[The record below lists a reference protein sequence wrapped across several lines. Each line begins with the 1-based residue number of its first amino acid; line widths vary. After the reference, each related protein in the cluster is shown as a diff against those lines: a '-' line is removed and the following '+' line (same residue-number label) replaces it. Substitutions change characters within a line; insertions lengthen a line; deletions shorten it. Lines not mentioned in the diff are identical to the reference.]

1 MSEQPLTM
9 KQAAEV
15 LGMSFWTLRD
25 RVTAGTVPHRR
36 TGKLRG
42 VVFDPEHIEAI
53 KKADT
58 RPALGTPSRAASR
71 VRRAA
76 PRQRRVPADA
86 A

>member
-1 MSEQPLTM
+1 MSEYPLNIE
-9 KQAAEV
+9 QAAKV
-15 LGMSFWTLRD
+15 LGMSPLTLRD

-36 TGKLRG
+36 TGKVRG

-58 RPALGTPSRAASR
+58 RPAIGTPSRAASR

-76 PRQRRVPADA
+76 PRQRRAPVDA